1 MTQVK
6 RMRSVANGNRTFI
19 TDFTSISDAVF
30 DVMAALPFANNNFCI
45 SRAVVNGGSAPSIVI
60 NRYGG
65 VFMRSKFFG
74 AYNDADTLS
83 IPKGWYLYAIG
94 ELDTTQPRTSTT
106 GASYSQNYVYSLVAS
121 ANPQT
126 GLSTDYDSLTGKWE
140 IINGATTGAMTV
152 DEYVAWGRNLIAPWG
167 WNSLPGSLPENFVTS
182 DELADGAVTT
192 SKVADGAITSRK
204 LGYGAVDVNAMG
216 NKAVTQTAVGSNT
229 VGNRSEA
236 RYQLGVSSALV
247 ELRYCDVGYFNIPQN
262 PAVSSAGVTINW
274 ESWAP
279 ISVVH
284 VFVDKK
290 SSAIFTINFDSTQ
303 VQLPA
308 ATGVYLVH
316 VSKDSTGRVWVT
328 L

>member
-1 MTQVK
+1 MAQVK

-19 TDFTSISDAVF
+19 TDFTSIANALFSAI
-30 DVMAALPFANNNFCI
+30 AGLPFANNNFCI
-45 SRAVVNGGSAPSIVI
+45 SRAVVNGGSAPSITI

-65 VFMRSKFFG
+65 VFMRNKFFG
-74 AYNDADTLS
+74 TADDGVLS
-83 IPKGWYLYAIG
+83 IPQGWYLYAVG

-106 GASYSQNYVYSLVAS
+106 GASYSQNYVYYLVAS
-121 ANPQT
+121 QTAQT
-126 GLSTDYDSLTGKWE
+126 GLATDYDALTGKWE
-140 IINGATTGAMTV
+140 IINGATTAAMTT
-152 DEYVAWGRNLIAPWG
+152 DAYVSWGKNLVAPWG
-167 WNSLPGSLPENFVTS
+167 WGSLPGALPADFVTS
-182 DELADGAVTT
+182 DELADGAVIA

-216 NKAVTQTAVGSNT
+216 NNAVTQSAVGSNT

-290 SSAIFTINFDSTQ
+290 SSAIFTINFDNTQ
-303 VQLPA
+303 IQLPA
-308 ATGVYLVH
+308 AIGVYLIH
-316 VSKDSTGRVWVT
+316 VSKDAAGRVWAS